1 MLWPALLVLCTKL
14 VLAEKRVYEITGTA
28 TKLAGFYVETEE
40 LQVFQNLCEK
50 DFYLFRHS
58 KNLTEW
64 RIGTKDKKEKYKASG
79 GEDDPPADG
88 WRDVRTG
95 ELTRTDWRVEKKPS
109 LVSTL
114 LG

>member
-1 MLWPALLVLCTKL
+1 MLRLTFLVLSAKSA
-14 VLAEKRVYEITGTA
+14 LAEKRVYEFTETT

-88 WRDVRTG
+88 WRDIKNRRTNAY
-95 ELTRTDWRVEKKPS
+95 
-109 LVSTL
+109 
-114 LG
+114 